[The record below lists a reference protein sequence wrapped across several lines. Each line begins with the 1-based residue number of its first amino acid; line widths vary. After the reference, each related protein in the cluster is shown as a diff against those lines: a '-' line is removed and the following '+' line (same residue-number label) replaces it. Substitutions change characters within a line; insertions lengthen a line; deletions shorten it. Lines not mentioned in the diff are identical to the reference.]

1 MSDRQPG
8 PSSSGYQEDE
18 ESKSRKKHWKKAKPS
33 ADHVKRPMNPF
44 MIWCQKKRGEMLKSQ
59 KGTRPAEIS
68 KLLGEGW
75 RLLSDVDKQPY
86 VEEAERLKMDHER
99 NSHVRRKSPD
109 HVKRPMNPFM
119 IWCRSKRGEMLKT
132 QPGMKPSEIS
142 KQLGEGWRNM
152 SDDEKRPFVDEA
164 ERLKMDHERNHPDY
178 KYKPQKKQKRERKPI
193 NDMSTS
199 SESLATMFSTTPSI
213 IPPAL
218 QVFYP
223 NFQGVPTQTFSTS
236 SSGNFGNSNNP
247 GTSRGQDS
255 RFGFH

>member
-1 MSDRQPG
+1 
-8 PSSSGYQEDE
+8 
-18 ESKSRKKHWKKAKPS
+18 
-33 ADHVKRPMNPF
+33 
-44 MIWCQKKRGEMLKSQ
+44 
-59 KGTRPAEIS
+59 
-68 KLLGEGW
+68 
-75 RLLSDVDKQPY
+75 
-86 VEEAERLKMDHER
+86 
-99 NSHVRRKSPD
+99 
-109 HVKRPMNPFM
+109 MNPFM